1 MHKYL
6 IAAMTAVLVLA
17 VGGVAMA
24 ANVYTVD
31 GSVTPRGKG
40 SAAKPRPMG
49 LSFAYTVKDSDPA
62 LRATPVEGYFIASEG
77 LLTYPEAFPT
87 CTFTQA
93 NQQAAAAAKSACRRA
108 RVGGGGGPGGLGVR
122 NDVGPSSDQTIK
134 LPCNLELN
142 LFNLKPGNYGAAGR
156 VGKNGGLAIRLD
168 GDQGQP
174 PNDDTI
180 LCPTP
185 QHTAILAT
193 FHTVRI
199 DGQPS
204 DELRF
209 NVPANLLH
217 PSGLD
222 TSVRETLSRVL
233 RKTATKRI
241 RGKNRKVGY
250 YSSVGCKGQRL
261 LRVTFVAEDGQRN
274 LATSSE
280 PCG

>member
-1 MHKYL
+1 MRKYL
-6 IAAMTAVLVLA
+6 IAAVTAALVLA
-17 VGGVAMA
+17 VGGVALA

-31 GSVTPRGKG
+31 GSVSSRGKG
-40 SAAKPRPMG
+40 SPRKPHPTG
-49 LSFAYTVKDSDPA
+49 LSFAYTVKDSNPA
-62 LRATPVEGYFIASEG
+62 LRGTPVEGYFIATEG
-77 LLTYPEAFPT
+77 LVTFPEAFPT

-93 NQQAAAAAKSACRRA
+93 NQQSESAVKSACRKA
-108 RVGGGGGPGGLGVR
+108 RVGGGGGPGGVGVR
-122 NDVGPSSDQTIK
+122 NDVGPSSDQSIK

-142 LFNLKPGNYGAAGR
+142 LYNLKPGNYGAAGR

-174 PNDDTI
+174 PNDNTI

-193 FHTVRI
+193 FHTVKI
-199 DGQPS
+199 DGQPA

-209 NVPANLLH
+209 KVPQNLLH

-222 TSVRETLSRVL
+222 TSVRETLAKVL
-233 RKTATKRI
+233 KKTATKRI
-241 RGKNRKVGY
+241 RGKRRKVGF

-261 LRVTFVAEDGQRN
+261 LRVTFVDEDGNRF

-280 PCG
+280 RC